1 MYLNIVSMH
10 APGSNYGPLNLGLGE
25 PSPIMNSSPEMT
37 FYLEPAEPHISSTN
51 FKKSTNPHLHWHWH
65 GLTQSLLALAH
76 SPSSSNLVSELWL
89 ISASTQGLQ
98 KDLWPSHKSWQQTCL
113 VSQNQWMLYYRIN
126 NLENK
131 ILFLSASLEVY
142 RETQFTLDDKDW
154 EHSKEVWWRSGRNQN
169 VSKIGHVCNMLYSIH
184 AYFAHICLNLY
195 WFC

>member
-1 MYLNIVSMH
+1 MLQDQTMLLWTWAFTHYEQFTRDDFLPGASRSTYLQ
-10 APGSNYGPLNLGLGE
+10 YE
-25 PSPIMNSSPEMT
+25 
-37 FYLEPAEPHISSTN
+37 FY
-51 FKKSTNPHLHWHWH
+51 KSTNPHLHWHWH

-76 SPSSSNLVSELWL
+76 SPSSLNLVSELWL

-98 KDLWPSHKSWQQTCL
+98 KHLWPSHKSWQQTCL

-131 ILFLSASLEVY
+131 ILFLSASLEIY